1 MNRRPSQYVL
11 ENPEETL
18 LSFHLLACRSSCLE
32 MVLRQKFGVETR
44 VSPLLVNLIY
54 PTVWN

>member
-18 LSFHLLACRSSCLE
+18 LSFHLLAAGHP
-32 MVLRQKFGVETR
+32 VLKWFYDRNQREKQGFHR
-44 VSPLLVNLIY
+44 CF
-54 PTVWN
+54 